1 MPLLSWSNACLA
13 ILYESC
19 YHPVFCASI
28 DGRSSRFIT
37 SINPRNATSLHPSP
51 LNLMIAF
58 STLSK
63 YLILWPKGPLRRRL
77 SEMYWAQGTPIDVNL
92 SGVPRGSRPLA
103 GYKGCPQTPA
113 GRTLHPLGKG
123 VALKLTPMG

>member
-77 SEMYWAQGTPIDVNL
+77 SEMYWAQGLPPSQLIGIEHVNVLFFDPIVGANTF
-92 SGVPRGSRPLA
+92 SVFVV
-103 GYKGCPQTPA
+103 
-113 GRTLHPLGKG
+113 LG
-123 VALKLTPMG
+123 

>member
-77 SEMYWAQGTPIDVNL
+77 SEMYWAQGTPPTGYWDRLYKAEAEYTVIDRV
-92 SGVPRGSRPLA
+92 GQHFG
-103 GYKGCPQTPA
+103 
-113 GRTLHPLGKG
+113 
-123 VALKLTPMG
+123 

>member
-77 SEMYWAQGTPIDVNL
+77 SEMYWAQGPHPTSALPPTPTPPV
-92 SGVPRGSRPLA
+92 GSRCFVTFVL
-103 GYKGCPQTPA
+103 
-113 GRTLHPLGKG
+113 GR
-123 VALKLTPMG
+123 